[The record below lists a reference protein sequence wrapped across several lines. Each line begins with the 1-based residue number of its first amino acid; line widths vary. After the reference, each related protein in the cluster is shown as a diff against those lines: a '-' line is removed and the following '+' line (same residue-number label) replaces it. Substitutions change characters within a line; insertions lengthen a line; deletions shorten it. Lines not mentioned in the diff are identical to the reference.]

1 MEKKTDFKALSG
13 KAKAGYIWDYYKW
26 PILVAVAVAALVI
39 YFIHHYATYREPIL
53 NVIMINCN
61 DSISADASGFDE
73 FLTDHGY
80 DPKNQPVSLTSSL
93 HFSDSEYSM
102 SYNDQ
107 QVLTMLIAAGGQ
119 DLFFGTGD
127 VFLEYANQG
136 ALIDLS
142 AVLSEELLEKYKDHL
157 IYSTDGGEA
166 SSYPCAIE
174 LTDNE
179 WVKKNNYYDTCYF
192 GIFYQSE
199 HSDAA
204 LQFAEFLL
212 DQ

>member
-26 PILVAVAVAALVI
+26 HIIVAAALAAFVF
-39 YFIHHYATYREPIL
+39 YLIHHYATYREPIL

-61 DSISADASGFDE
+61 DSITADASGFDE
-73 FLTDHGY
+73 FLTDYGY
-80 DPKNQPVSLTSSL
+80 NTKNQPVSLTSSL
-93 HFSDSEYSM
+93 RFSDSEYSM
-102 SYNDQ
+102 SYNDT

-127 VFLEYANQG
+127 VFLEYADQG

-142 AVLSEELLEKYKDHL
+142 TILSEELLEKYKDHL

-166 SSYPCAIE
+166 ASYPCAIE
-174 LTDNE
+174 LIDNE
-179 WVKKNNYYDTCYF
+179 WVKKNHYYDTCYF

-199 HSDAA
+199 HLDTA

-212 DQ
+212 ND